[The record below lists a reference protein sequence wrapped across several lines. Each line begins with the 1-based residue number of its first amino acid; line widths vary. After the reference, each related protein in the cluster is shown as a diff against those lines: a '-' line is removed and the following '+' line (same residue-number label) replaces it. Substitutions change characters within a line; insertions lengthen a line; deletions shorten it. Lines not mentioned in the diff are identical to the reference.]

1 MEAHLEQQLVL
12 GYPLH
17 RFQQVGVE
25 AQLVIQLLLAL
36 LQPPNTWSCKAMALP
51 KATGKEKQEGEG
63 LGTNLE
69 EGTVGALSP
78 QALGAWLVLTVLL
91 IDLELLH
98 LQPGGTKGTDPR
110 AETAAGRPTPPVR
123 LAVHQYRA
131 SYSNPLTADH
141 SQPREGEGE
150 LYQEVACSKICLFT

>member
-1 MEAHLEQQLVL
+1 MEIHLEQQLVL

-36 LQPPNTWSCKAMALP
+36 LQTPNTWSCKAMALP
-51 KATGKEKQEGEG
+51 KATGKEIQEGEG

-69 EGTVGALSP
+69 EGTVRALSP

-98 LQPGGTKGTDPR
+98 LQPVGTKGTDPR
-110 AETAAGRPTPPVR
+110 AEAAAGRPTPPAR
-123 LAVHQYRA
+123 LAVHQYR
-131 SYSNPLTADH
+131 SLLH
-141 SQPREGEGE
+141 
-150 LYQEVACSKICLFT
+150 